1 MSRREAAIL
10 AGGLMV
16 FVLAYGSLPWLA
28 GGLYLDTHEGDSYH
42 FMDILFR
49 MAEGGQLPH
58 LDFSTP
64 LGILVFWPIVGF
76 MKLGF
81 PAGAATILA
90 QGAVALA
97 LLPLVVY
104 AAATRMTRGVAWM
117 FGVFTLG
124 LVLSLSYGGAN
135 SGVTIS
141 MHYNR
146 WAWGV
151 SFAMLALALLP
162 AKGRERPRLEGAII
176 GVLSGL
182 LLMLKVTYFVTLVPA
197 AALAIIYRW
206 GLAGLVAALIGGTA
220 VLLAATSILGPDFW
234 IAYLGDLRMVSGS
247 EVRPYAGVSLGEIAA
262 GPAHIGATLIGIATV
277 MLVRR
282 AGPVAIATSVVLLIP
297 AFLYIT
303 FQNFGNDPQWLL
315 FVPVLLLALRP
326 PEGSGEIFGTD
337 LRRAMGVTAIVAV
350 VYFLPSLFNIA
361 MSPVEHLAFD
371 KSRFLPMLP
380 EEAENQDIFIRIDR
394 AYSMTAQIHMD
405 QEEGPWKRYAEL
417 VARRPAPVFQGVTFP
432 NCEWMAGS
440 RAFFEVLSEDL
451 VRAGLPEG
459 SRIMT
464 ADNLVA
470 FWLFGPWQPPEGSAP
485 WYYGGLPGL
494 RNTDYVLIPK
504 CGFLTSVRGIM
515 IEDLKVSG
523 VEFTLVRDNDLYALF
538 RVGGI

>member
-1 MSRREAAIL
+1 MSRRDPAIL
-10 AGGLMV
+10 AGGFLV
-16 FVLAYGSLPWLA
+16 FILAYGSLPWLA

-42 FMDILFR
+42 FMDILIR
-49 MAEGGQLPH
+49 MAEGGQVPH

-76 MKLGF
+76 MKLGL
-81 PAGAATILA
+81 PAGASTILA

-117 FGVFTLG
+117 FGFLTLG

-151 SFAMLALALLP
+151 SFVLLALALLP
-162 AKGRERPRLEGAII
+162 AKAHERPGLDGAVI
-176 GVLSGL
+176 GLLSGL
-182 LLMLKVTYFVTLVPA
+182 LLMLKVTYFVTLVPV
-197 AALAIIYRW
+197 AALAILRRW
-206 GLAGLVAALIGGTA
+206 GLAGFVAALVGGTA
-220 VLLAATSILGPDFW
+220 MLLLATLVLGPGFW
-234 IAYLGDLRMVSGS
+234 MAYLADLRMVTGS
-247 EVRPYAGVSLGEIAA
+247 EVRPYAGISLGEIAA
-262 GPAHIGATLIGIATV
+262 GPAHVGATLIGIATV
-277 MLVRR
+277 MQVRR
-282 AGPVAIATSVVLLIP
+282 AGPETIATSAVLLLP

-315 FVPVLLLALRP
+315 FVPILLLALRP
-326 PEGSGEIFGTD
+326 MERAGEIFGTD
-337 LRRAMGVTAIVAV
+337 LRCTMGVTAIVAV

-361 MSPVEHLAFD
+361 MSPVDHLAFD
-371 KSRFLPMLP
+371 KSRFRPMLP
-380 EEAENQDIFIRIDR
+380 EEAGHQYVFIRTDR
-394 AYSMTAQIHMD
+394 AYSMTAQIYMD
-405 QEEGPWKRYAEL
+405 QQPGPWERYAEIID
-417 VARRPAPVFQGVTFP
+417 RPPPSVFQGVSFP

-440 RAFFEVLSEDL
+440 LAFFEVLSEDL
-451 VRAGLPEG
+451 ARAGLPEG

-470 FWLFGPWQPPEGSAP
+470 FWLFGPWEPPQGSAP
-485 WYYGGLPGL
+485 WYYGNLPGL

-504 CGFLTSVRGIM
+504 CGFLNSVRGIM
-515 IEDLKVSG
+515 IGDLKASG
-523 VEFTLVRDNDLYALF
+523 ASFTLERDNELYALF
-538 RVGGI
+538 RVDEV